1 MCGCVVLATVRV
13 YQGEGQQAVERS
25 KAMLDPTATQ
35 VDYDEYRTQV
45 AWVNEHD
52 WQFEKP
58 VKRHPVRQAVAKAL
72 IALAHALTPETERE
86 TQTA

>member
-1 MCGCVVLATVRV
+1 MT
-13 YQGEGQQAVERS
+13 
-25 KAMLDPTATQ
+25 MLNPTTTQ
-35 VDYDEYRTQV
+35 VHYDEHQRQM

-72 IALAHALTPETERE
+72 IALAHTLTPATRQER
-86 TQTA
+86 QTAV